1 MRIPEIDTSGQAY
14 RHSPTLSS
22 QAFPSAFGKSIAKKK
37 KIPSIFLRRNQNQ
50 IIKFEASSIFQ
61 YNLPVM
67 GLHLVAIAKL
77 KLLSPSHSL
86 NPMVSS
92 LVWPFLLK
100 LSFSFRLVRRAH
112 TDVVRASRLFV
123 FQLGQIFLNPEPTFG
138 NNTRLERALRLVF
151 QRVTRTSR
159 SQAPLVD
166 EDNFHTLSMLAL

>member
-14 RHSPTLSS
+14 RHSPTLSGK
-22 QAFPSAFGKSIAKKK
+22 AFPSAFGKSIAKKK
-37 KIPSIFLRRNQNQ
+37 IPSIFLRRNQNP
-50 IIKFEASSIFQ
+50 IIKFEASSFFQ

-67 GLHLVAIAKL
+67 GLHLVAIATL

>member
-1 MRIPEIDTSGQAY
+1 
-14 RHSPTLSS
+14 
-22 QAFPSAFGKSIAKKK
+22 
-37 KIPSIFLRRNQNQ
+37 
-50 IIKFEASSIFQ
+50 
-61 YNLPVM
+61 M

-112 TDVVRASRLFV
+112 TDVVHASRLFV